1 MFGHLCQLKHSPTF
15 NHLTPQV
22 MHVCGWHCAQ
32 PAFLYTCESE
42 CHRQMVVLSSSSSAS
57 LHTCCVWMCV
67 CVKERERE
75 SDGCWPAAARSLC
88 ECILDVVCLW
98 LCVCAEEDMH
108 HNYLHPYV
116 KAVCVCVCEMGEM
129 TERMDGPCH
138 NVCAPM
144 LLPSHALTAETCVHA
159 SCCCRQRCRAK
170 MCVPVGRWGEA
181 SLEWWGSVL
190 GQWWRRAPAFICL
203 NNEGT
208 SG

>member
-15 NHLTPQV
+15 NHLTPQL
-22 MHVCGWHCAQ
+22 MHVCGWHCTQ
-32 PAFLYTCESE
+32 PAFFYTCESE

-116 KAVCVCVCEMGEM
+116 KAVCVWDGGDDRKNGWPVPQCVCPHASAISCINC
-129 TERMDGPCH
+129 RD
-138 NVCAPM
+138 VCAC
-144 LLPSHALTAETCVHA
+144 LLLLQTKVS
-159 SCCCRQRCRAK
+159 S
-170 MCVPVGRWGEA
+170 
-181 SLEWWGSVL
+181 
-190 GQWWRRAPAFICL
+190 
-203 NNEGT
+203 
-208 SG
+208 